1 MAGPVVAAAVV
12 WPKELFCIDIIDSK
26 LTKKKDRPFLV
37 DFINKNALAIGIG
50 IVSPEK
56 IDEINI
62 LNASILAMHVALDN
76 IQINFDRL
84 LIDGNR
90 FKPYKDKIHNC
101 IIKGDSKFISI
112 AAASI
117 IAKYKRDEIMLAYHS
132 KYPEYGFDKNMG
144 YPTLFHR
151 NALLKYSY
159 TDIHRKTFKHVLPSN
174 QLSLF
179 K

>member
-1 MAGPVVAAAVV
+1 MI
-12 WPKELFCIDIIDSK
+12 WPKELFSFDIIDSK
-26 LTKKKDRPFLV
+26 LTKKKERPKLV
-37 DFINKNALAIGIG
+37 EFISKNALAIGIG

-62 LNASILAMHVALDN
+62 LNASILAMHLALDK
-76 IQINFDRL
+76 IETSFDRL

-90 FKPYKDKIHNC
+90 FKPYKEKTHHC
-101 IIKGDSKFISI
+101 IVKGDSKYISI

-117 IAKYKRDEIMLAYHS
+117 IAKSKRDEIMMEYHH

-151 NALLKYSY
+151 NALIKHGY
-159 TDIHRKTFKHVLPSN
+159 TEIHRKTFKHVLPSN